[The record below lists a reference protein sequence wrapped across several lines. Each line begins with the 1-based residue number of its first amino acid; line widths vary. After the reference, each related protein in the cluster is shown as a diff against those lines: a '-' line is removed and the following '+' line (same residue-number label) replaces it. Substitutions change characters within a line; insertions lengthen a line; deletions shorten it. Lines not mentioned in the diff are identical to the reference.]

1 MNDINNRSH
10 TVVKL
15 DQVTRSFALGN
26 TPIMALNTLDL
37 TLEKGEFV
45 VLKGASG
52 SGKSTLLNLIGAMD
66 NADSGE
72 VWIHQ
77 QKLSTLNDKQKSQ
90 LRSRYIGFIFQS
102 FNLIPVLT
110 ALENVQYPLSLQ
122 KLPSAES
129 KSRAFEALAQVGLAD
144 FVHRRP
150 NQLSGGQMQRVA
162 IARAI
167 VTQPDIILAD
177 EPTANLDS
185 NTSKQI
191 MDLLGDL
198 NKNLGVTF
206 LFATHHDFVLSRASR
221 VLELKDGKLVR
232 DDRINGS
239 KVTKVVEPALQKMT
253 VEAE

>member
-1 MNDINNRSH
+1 MSNASAQAIV
-10 TVVKL
+10 TLK
-15 DQVTRSFALGN
+15 QVTRSFTMGQNKVTALDK
-26 TPIMALNTLDL
+26 LDL
-37 TLEKGEFV
+37 TLLKGEFV

-66 NADSGE
+66 DPTNGE
-72 VWIHQ
+72 VSIHGE
-77 QKLSTLNDKQKSQ
+77 KLSTLSDKQKSQ
-90 LRSRYIGFIFQS
+90 LRSRYIGFIFQA

-122 KLPSAES
+122 KVNASEA
-129 KSRAFEALAQVGLAD
+129 KARAKKALEQVGLGE
-144 FVHRRP
+144 FVDRRP

-167 VTQPDIILAD
+167 VTNPDVILAD

-185 NTSKQI
+185 QTSMQI
-191 MDLLGDL
+191 MNLLGDL

-221 VLELKDGKLVR
+221 ILTLQDGH
-232 DDRINGS
+232 I
-239 KVTKVVEPALQKMT
+239 VEDQQITQAPPQNKTTIKTRAIK
-253 VEAE
+253 EECHAI

>member
-1 MNDINNRSH
+1 MA
-10 TVVKL
+10 VVEL
-15 DQVTRSFALGN
+15 QQISRSFPLGN
-26 TPIMALNTLDL
+26 KPIIALDKVDL

-45 VLKGASG
+45 VLRGTSG

-66 NADSGE
+66 DPNSGE
-72 VWIHQ
+72 IFIHG
-77 QKLSTLNDKQKSQ
+77 QKLSSLSDKQKSR

-122 KLPSAES
+122 KIPATEA
-129 KSRAFEALAQVGLAD
+129 RARAAEALAQVGLGD
-144 FVHRRP
+144 FIDRRP

-162 IARAI
+162 IARAV
-167 VTQPDIILAD
+167 VTRPDIILAD

-185 NTSKQI
+185 QTSAQI

-198 NKNLGVTF
+198 NKKTGVTF

-221 VLELKDGKLVR
+221 VLELKDGHIIK
-232 DDRINGS
+232 DDHIGS
-239 KVTKVVEPALQKMT
+239 PS
-253 VEAE
+253 